1 MADKTIGSLPSVESV
16 NDDSLIPAEQ
26 QGEAVK
32 VTGAQF
38 KSFAQK
44 SVAGIVDQAKGYADQ
59 AAQSAAE
66 AAESVTQIGDAVE
79 QTQANKEAAQA
90 AQAAAEAASQGV
102 QEYANQAAQSASQA
116 SESAAEA
123 TLQAQGA
130 AQSAE
135 SAQTAKNA
143 AELAEADAQSAKT
156 AAQLAQT
163 SAEQSRDSAA
173 TSATTAQESATQ
185 AAQSA
190 STAQQYS
197 GNPPKPINGTWWIWN
212 ANSGSYEDTGIKSV
226 LSIVKSYP
234 SIADMEADVGN
245 MHEGDLVIIAT
256 EDISDPDNSKLYV
269 HNGLTWNYLSDL
281 SGIEGVGIANIEQTG
296 GTHAPGTTD
305 TYTITLTDGSTYSFT
320 VYNGADGQGAGDML
334 KSVYDP
340 QNRNTDIF
348 AYVDDAVSGV
358 TITTDATPTQ
368 GSTNPVQSGGVYTAL
383 SQKQDN
389 ITGQQGQVVGFD
401 ASGKPVAQAAPD
413 TGVIS
418 FNGRKGEVS
427 PGDDDYS
434 ASMIKFTDGQ
444 TFQQKYDSGQLT
456 GPAGANGSNGQD
468 GSPGADGKD
477 ATINGEN
484 VLNLIEGKNISFE
497 QSGSNLK
504 INAEG
509 GGIPVVTTGGTSSE
523 YTATVPGITEL
534 KNGTLLIIVPHTTST
549 KRGVTLDVN
558 GLGPIGISRYTSTK
572 TNTFT
577 NGASDD
583 WLAQDF
589 PVLLIYR
596 ETMAQWLAVSM
607 TQPVAKDTRLTSEQ
621 VSATNVADAIDE
633 LAGKSG
639 NGIPVVATGGTGAAY
654 TATVPGIE
662 SLSNGA
668 FFFMIPHVKNA
679 NSNPTLNV
687 NGLGAKPIYLEALYP
702 DLYSGFTANS
712 KLLANKPFLMVY
724 NTSISGWVVYGYPL
738 VMSTEIK
745 VLDDANYTTNQV
757 RGISLQT
764 STPSRIP
771 NGSIVGVYST

>member
-16 NDDSLIPAEQ
+16 NDDSLMPAEQ
-26 QGEAVK
+26 QGKAVK

-38 KSFAQK
+38 KQFAQA
-44 SVAGIVDQAKGYADQ
+44 SVSQYVSEAQGYATQ

-66 AAESVTQIGDAVE
+66 AAESVTQIGDAVS

-130 AQSAE
+130 EQSAE

-143 AELAEADAQSAKT
+143 AELAEADAQAAKT

-163 SAEQSRDSAA
+163 SAEQARDSATA
-173 TSATTAQESATQ
+173 SATTAQENATQ

-190 STAQQYS
+190 STAKQYS

-212 ANSGSYEDTGIKSV
+212 ANSGAYEDTGIKSV

-234 SIADMEADVGN
+234 SVAAMEADVGN

-340 QNRNTDIF
+340 QGRNTDIF
-348 AYVDDAVSGV
+348 SYVDKAVSGV

-368 GSTNPVQSGGVYTAL
+368 GSANPVQSGGVYTAL
-383 SQKQDN
+383 SKKQDT

-401 ASGKPVAQAAPD
+401 AEGNPVAQEAPD

-427 PGDDDYS
+427 PGADDYS

-444 TFQQKYDSGQLT
+444 TFQQKYDAGQLT

-468 GSPGADGKD
+468 GSPGANGEDGGYYQPTVDDSGDLTWTASKAGMPAVSGTNIKGPAGPAGTNGKD
-477 ATINGEN
+477 ATINGVN
-484 VLNLIEGKNISFE
+484 TLNLLEGTNISFK
-497 QSGSNLK
+497 QSGNNLT

-509 GGIPVVTTGGTSSE
+509 GGIPVVTTS
-523 YTATVPGITEL
+523 
-534 KNGTLLIIVPHTTST
+534 
-549 KRGVTLDVN
+549 
-558 GLGPIGISRYTSTK
+558 
-572 TNTFT
+572 
-577 NGASDD
+577 
-583 WLAQDF
+583 
-589 PVLLIYR
+589 
-596 ETMAQWLAVSM
+596 
-607 TQPVAKDTRLTSEQ
+607 
-621 VSATNVADAIDE
+621 
-633 LAGKSG
+633 
-639 NGIPVVATGGTGAAY
+639 GTGSAY
-654 TATVPGIE
+654 TATVPGVTELTNGLMLSIIPHT
-662 SLSNGA
+662 SNGA
-668 FFFMIPHVKNA
+668 NA
-679 NSNPTLNV
+679 TFNL
-687 NGLGAKPIYLEALYP
+687 NGLGAKKIYMYGMIADSLSSPKSGILTPGSPYLL
-702 DLYSGFTANS
+702 LYSTYGQGQWVLVNGFEIGQTDVSVFAN
-712 KLLANKPFLMVY
+712 PDY
-724 NTSISGWVVYGYPL
+724 NT
-738 VMSTEIK
+738 
-745 VLDDANYTTNQV
+745 NRV
-757 RGISLQT
+757 RGIALQT
-764 STPSRIP
+764 ATPSSIP
-771 NGSIVGVYST
+771 NGCIVGVYST

>member
-1 MADKTIGSLPSVESV
+1 MADKTVGQLDAVPIGDLPPVETLY
-16 NDDSLIPAEQ
+16 DDTLIPVEQ
-26 QGEAVK
+26 QGVAMHM
-32 VTGAQF
+32 TGAQW
-38 KSFAQK
+38 KQYGEAAASKYVGQAQE
-44 SVAGIVDQAKGYADQ
+44 YATQ

-102 QEYANQAAQSASQA
+102 QEYADQAAQSASQA
-116 SESAAEA
+116 SESASEA

-143 AELAEADAQSAKT
+143 AELAEADAQTAKT

-163 SAEQSRDSAA
+163 SAEQARDSATA
-173 TSATTAQESATQ
+173 SATTAQENATQ

-190 STAQQYS
+190 YTAQQYS

-234 SIADMEADVGN
+234 SVAAMEADVGN

-334 KSVYDP
+334 KSTYDP
-340 QNRNTDIF
+340 QGRNTDIF
-348 AYVDDAVSGV
+348 AYVDQAVSGV

-383 SQKQDN
+383 SEKQDT

-401 ASGKPVAQAAPD
+401 AEGNPIAQAAPD

-427 PGDDDYS
+427 PGADDYS
-434 ASMIKFTDGQ
+434 ADMIKFTDGQ
-444 TFQQKYDSGQLT
+444 TFQQKYDSGELVGPPGKDGETGPTGADGAT
-456 GPAGANGSNGQD
+456 GPAGAN
-468 GSPGADGKD
+468 
-477 ATINGEN
+477 ATINGYNAINLVQGEN
-484 VLNLIEGKNISFE
+484 V
-497 QSGSNLK
+497 
-504 INAEG
+504 
-509 GGIPVVTTGGTSSE
+509 T
-523 YTATVPGITEL
+523 ITDDG
-534 KNGTLLIIVPHTTST
+534 NGTFT
-549 KRGVTLDVN
+549 VN
-558 GLGPIGISRYTSTK
+558 
-572 TNTFT
+572 
-577 NGASDD
+577 
-583 WLAQDF
+583 
-589 PVLLIYR
+589 
-596 ETMAQWLAVSM
+596 
-607 TQPVAKDTRLTSEQ
+607 
-621 VSATNVADAIDE
+621 ADA
-633 LAGKSG
+633 
-639 NGIPVVATGGTGAAY
+639 AA
-654 TATVPGIE
+654 
-662 SLSNGA
+662 
-668 FFFMIPHVKNA
+668 VK
-679 NSNPTLNV
+679 
-687 NGLGAKPIYLEALYP
+687 
-702 DLYSGFTANS
+702 
-712 KLLANKPFLMVY
+712 
-724 NTSISGWVVYGYPL
+724 L
-738 VMSTEIK
+738 V
-745 VLDDANYTTNQV
+745 
-757 RGISLQT
+757 RW
-764 STPSRIP
+764 
-771 NGSIVGVYST
+771 

>member
-26 QGEAVK
+26 QGQAVK

-38 KSFAQK
+38 KQFAQA
-44 SVAGIVDQAKGYADQ
+44 SVSQYVSEAKGYATQ

-102 QEYANQAAQSASQA
+102 QEYAEQAAQSASQA

-163 SAEQSRDSAA
+163 SAEQARDSAA
-173 TSATTAQESATQ
+173 TSATTAQENATQ

-234 SIADMEADVGN
+234 GIADMEADVGN

-340 QNRNTDIF
+340 QNKNTDIF

-358 TITTDATPTQ
+358 TINTDATPTQ
-368 GSTNPVQSGGVYTAL
+368 GSANPVQSGGVYTAL
-383 SQKQDN
+383 SQKQDT

-401 ASGKPVAQAAPD
+401 AEGNAIAQAAPD
-413 TGVIS
+413 TGVTS

-427 PGDDDYS
+427 PGADDYS
-434 ASMIKFTDGQ
+434 ANMIKFTDGQ
-444 TFQQKYDSGQLT
+444 TFQQKYDSGELVGPPGKDGAT
-456 GPAGANGSNGQD
+456 GPTGTA
-468 GSPGADGKD
+468 GADGAPGRD
-477 ATINGEN
+477 ATINGVN
-484 VLNLIEGKNISFE
+484 ALTLKVTGKLTGTQDGSTYTI
-497 QSGSNLK
+497 SGSGKADKVVPSAANNIALLNASGNLVDSGK
-504 INAEG
+504 GIDDIG
-509 GGIPVVTTGGTSSE
+509 GSGIPVVTTSGTGE
-523 YTATVPGITEL
+523 AYLATV
-534 KNGTLLIIVPHTTST
+534 
-549 KRGVTLDVN
+549 
-558 GLGPIGISRYTSTK
+558 
-572 TNTFT
+572 
-577 NGASDD
+577 
-583 WLAQDF
+583 Q
-589 PVLLIYR
+589 
-596 ETMAQWLAVSM
+596 
-607 TQPVAKDTRLTSEQ
+607 
-621 VSATNVADAIDE
+621 
-633 LAGKSG
+633 
-639 NGIPVVATGGTGAAY
+639 
-654 TATVPGIE
+654 GIE
-662 SLSNGA
+662 SLANGA
-668 FFFMIPHVKNA
+668 TFFMVPHVKNS
-679 NSNPTLNV
+679 NNNPTLNV

-712 KLLANKPFLMVY
+712 KLLANTPFLMVY
-724 NTSISGWVVYGYPL
+724 NTSISGWVVYGHPL

-745 VLDDANYTTNQV
+745 VIDDTNYTTNQV

-764 STPSRIP
+764 STPSSIP
-771 NGSIVGVYST
+771 NGSIVGVYNA